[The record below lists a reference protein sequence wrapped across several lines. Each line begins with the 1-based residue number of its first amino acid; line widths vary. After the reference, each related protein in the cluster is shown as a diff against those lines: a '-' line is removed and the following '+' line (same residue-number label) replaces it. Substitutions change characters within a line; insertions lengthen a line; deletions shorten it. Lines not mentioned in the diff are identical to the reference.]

1 MVRVLVTNDDGF
13 DAPGLGVLAARLADV
28 ADLAVVAPDRDYS
41 GSSAAFGRLW
51 DHEPVVRR
59 ESVPGVD
66 EAWSVAGPPALCVL
80 YARHGVF
87 GDFDL
92 VVSGINP
99 GANVGRA
106 VAHSGTVGAVV
117 TGRLG
122 GLSGIAVSQAVD
134 DWAVIGQAVTDGS
147 NGQLWA
153 TAAECAAVAA
163 EALLAELPAQPVV
176 LNVNVPNLRIE
187 QLSGW
192 RRTTIAE
199 EPIRGTDSVV
209 LQPIEAEPGAFHA
222 SLGWGEVVDLPVD
235 TDGGAVEAG
244 YVSVTWL
251 APHGAEDPPGAAPV
265 ESALS
270 SLVP

>member
-1 MVRVLVTNDDGF
+1 MRVLVTNDDGF
-13 DAPGLGVLAARLADV
+13 DAPGLGVLAARLTDV
-28 ADLAVVAPDRDYS
+28 ADVAVVAPDRDYS
-41 GSSAAFGRLW
+41 GSSAAIGQLW

-59 ESVPGVD
+59 EAVPGVD

-80 YARHGVF
+80 YARHRAF

-117 TGRLG
+117 TGRQG

-147 NGQLWA
+147 NGQSWV

-163 EALLAELPAQPVV
+163 EALLAESPPRPVV
-176 LNVNVPNLRIE
+176 LNVNVPNLAVE
-187 QLSGW
+187 DLSGW
-192 RRTTIAE
+192 RRTTIAD
-199 EPIRGTDSVV
+199 EPIRGTDSVA
-209 LQPIEAEPGAFHA
+209 LRPIEGDPGAFHA
-222 SLGWGEVVDLPVD
+222 NLGWGEAVDLPVD

-251 APHGAEDPPGAAPV
+251 APYGADDPPGVGPV

>member
-1 MVRVLVTNDDGF
+1 MRILVTNDDGVE
-13 DAPGLGVLAARLADV
+13 APGLEVLATRLAEV
-28 ADLAVVAPDRDYS
+28 AEVCVVAPDRDYS

-59 ESVPGVD
+59 VSVPGVD
-66 EAWSVAGPPALCVL
+66 EAWSVDGPPALCVL
-80 YARHGVF
+80 YARHGAF

-106 VAHSGTVGAVV
+106 VAHSGTVGAAV

-122 GLSGIAVSQAVD
+122 GLNGIAVSQAVD

-147 NGQLWA
+147 NGQLWP

-163 EALLAELPAQPVV
+163 EAMLADLPAEPVV
-176 LNVNVPNLRIE
+176 LNMNVPNLE
-187 QLSGW
+187 LAELAGW
-192 RRTTIAE
+192 RRTTIAT
-199 EPIRGTDSVV
+199 EPIRGTDSVE
-209 LQPIEAEPGAFHA
+209 LEPIDGEPDAFHA
-222 SLGWGEVVDLPVD
+222 RLGWGEAVDLPAD

-251 APHGAEDPPGAAPV
+251 ALNSVEDPNGAAPV
-265 ESALS
+265 ETALS
-270 SLVP
+270 TLVT

>member
-1 MVRVLVTNDDGF
+1 MRILVTNDDGF
-13 DAPGLGVLAARLADV
+13 DAPGLAVLAARLTEV

-51 DHEPVVRR
+51 DHDPVVR
-59 ESVPGVD
+59 EVAVPGAD

-80 YARHGVF
+80 YARHGAF

-106 VAHSGTVGAVV
+106 VAHSGTVGAVT

-122 GLSGIAVSQAVD
+122 GLSGVAVSQAVD
-134 DWAVIGQAVTDGS
+134 DWAVIGQPVTDGS

-153 TAAECAAVAA
+153 TAADCAAVAA
-163 EALLAELPAQPVV
+163 EVLLADLPTDPVV
-176 LNVNVPNLRIE
+176 VNINAPNLAIE
-187 QLSGW
+187 ELSGW
-192 RRTTIAE
+192 RRTTIAD
-199 EPIRGTDSVV
+199 EPIRGTDSIE
-209 LQPIEAEPGAFHA
+209 LEPIEGDPGAFHA
-222 SLGWGEVVDLPVD
+222 RLGWGEAVDLPAD
-235 TDGGAVEAG
+235 TDGGAVEQG

-251 APHGAEDPPGAAPV
+251 APCTGEDPPEAAPV
-265 ESALS
+265 EAALS
-270 SLVP
+270 SLVA